1 MDNIEKTIS
10 SVMVIHYYYFVI
22 LAILN
27 ALFIFFDINL
37 GYKITTVIMAI
48 SIILQI
54 LIGYVHGILGLP
66 SIVIIIGASIFFTK
80 EIWLGTSSGLSI
92 IGIINFIANEI
103 FNKIIHLIARLA
115 SKV

>member
-1 MDNIEKTIS
+1 
-10 SVMVIHYYYFVI
+10 MVFHYYYFVI
-22 LAILN
+22 LEILN
-27 ALFIFFDINL
+27 A
-37 GYKITTVIMAI
+37 
-48 SIILQI
+48 
-54 LIGYVHGILGLP
+54 ILGLP

-80 EIWLGTSSGLSI
+80 EIWLGTSIGLSI